1 LHAELPYYAGLES
14 AVKKLWTKNEI
25 FLKTLNTTVMDIRG
39 LFLNQAAKQGVTCY
53 QSNMHSLG
61 YSSFYSETILSQKFL
76 QASKPMKVEQMHV
89 FNIRMT
95 NIYANE

>member
-1 LHAELPYYAGLES
+1 
-14 AVKKLWTKNEI
+14 
-25 FLKTLNTTVMDIRG
+25 MDIRG

-95 NIYANE
+95 NIYANEWVCASVVPFSSYIYISVYLLWRNIMHLK